1 LNRLMSWR
9 YVAVL
14 FLFAS
19 ACSPLAPAKTPP
31 QIGHTPGASVTVS
44 ETRFDAGIF
53 QLDYPANWRIV
64 KLSTADTKYLKLVFV
79 APDQSTVT
87 LTQVENADKNVV
99 RLDNGV
105 VIIVEI
111 NATAAAVA
119 GFFDLAERLV
129 KSIQT

>member
-1 LNRLMSWR
+1 MSWR
-9 YVAVL
+9 YLAIL

-19 ACSPLAPAKTPP
+19 ACSPLVPAETPP
-31 QIGHTPGASVTVS
+31 QIQHTPGAFVTVS

-53 QLDYPANWRIV
+53 QLDYPSNWTVV
-64 KLSTADTKYLKLVFV
+64 KLSTADTNYLKVAFV

-99 RLDNGV
+99 RLENGV
-105 VIIVEI
+105 VIVVEI

-119 GFFDLAERLV
+119 SFFERAERLV
-129 KSIQT
+129 KSIQN

>member
-1 LNRLMSWR
+1 MSWR
-9 YVAVL
+9 YLAIL
-14 FLFAS
+14 ILFAS

-31 QIGHTPGASVTVS
+31 QIQHTPGAFVTVS
-44 ETRFDAGIF
+44 ETRFNAGIF
-53 QLDYPANWRIV
+53 QLDYPAKWRVV
-64 KLSTADTKYLKLVFV
+64 KLSTADTDYLKVAFV

-87 LTQVENADKNVV
+87 LTQVENADKSMV

-105 VIIVEI
+105 VIVVEI

-119 GFFDLAERLV
+119 SFFERAERLV